1 MQKGVVVVPMG
12 ASGALEDIPKSPGV
26 YAYYLSFISRRS
38 LGLFQGA
45 SFTDS
50 EIKSAKSILERKFL
64 KFLTLRKE
72 RRYQG
77 KVRDTSR
84 YSHLSPSYE
93 VELEETFSDAPL
105 QSLLAMNNEFFLSAI
120 DMIEGTLLLQPPVY
134 VGISVDQTLRDRCLQ
149 HRKDF
154 ENSVDGAGFGARLKR
169 MGFEWTD
176 LVYVARA
183 SQVYGAELKEVEKSM
198 QLLINPILSL
208 R

>member
-1 MQKGVVVVPMG
+1 MQKEMVVVPMG
-12 ASGALEDIPKSPGV
+12 ASGALEDIPTSPGL
-26 YAYYLSFISRRS
+26 YAFYLSFISRRS
-38 LGLFQGA
+38 LGLFQGE
-45 SFTDS
+45 SSSES
-50 EIKSAKSILERKFL
+50 EIDNAKSILEKKFL
-64 KFLTLRKE
+64 RFLSLRKE

-77 KVRDTSR
+77 KIRDASR
-84 YSHLSPSYE
+84 HSHLSPSFSVGLDEY
-93 VELEETFSDAPL
+93 FSDAPL
-105 QSLLAMNNEFFLSAI
+105 KSLLAMSGEIFLSAV
-120 DMIEGTLLLQPPVY
+120 DMIEDTLLLQPPVY

-154 ENSVDGAGFGARLKR
+154 DSSIDGGGFGARLKR

-183 SQVYGAELKEVEKSM
+183 SQVYGAELKEVEKSI